1 MVTATC
7 EVRHEDFILNSIKI
21 LIILSF
27 KSLAYA
33 AMDTHTHKHTHT
45 HTHART
51 HTHRYTHTQSKKMV
65 GNLKVIILISTLKN
79 YG

>member
-1 MVTATC
+1 MVTTTC

-27 KSLAYA
+27 KSLAYTT
-33 AMDTHTHKHTHT
+33 MDTHTHTHT
-45 HTHART
+45 HTHADT
-51 HTHRYTHTQSKKMV
+51 NTQSRKMV
-65 GNLKVIILISTLKN
+65 GNLKVIILISTLRN